1 MSVPE
6 SFYRQSIDLNRYS
19 NRVARE
25 IVTNYNNVILD
36 LTNKLA
42 TIDEVT
48 APATVARIRSML
60 VQFKESLE
68 GWSVEGTAYMA
79 DQLQSLAV
87 FQTDFVA
94 SELQKVLPVGAANVN
109 TVEVSGDFARSLV
122 YTDPTRINVFTL
134 PSLESQVRRTFSLT
148 AAKGAAI
155 TLPSGEVVEKAF
167 RGIATAQAEFISREI
182 RVGIT
187 EGESIAN
194 IAKRL
199 RGKLQF
205 GANQEM
211 TARAQALAGGTGI
224 KLANNQVRTIVRTSV
239 NQVQTMANQAVYSA
253 NNDVTKKYEY
263 VATLDSRTTALCG
276 SLDGKK
282 FKYGEGPEPPQHFNC
297 RSTTVPVVDFDGLQ
311 EKYPGLEKPPE
322 TALDTRPSMTG
333 RVPQGQAYG
342 DWLLN
347 QDRELQIK
355 TLGSEQKVKFFKTL
369 AGKKNSS
376 GQKALRQIIRSDG
389 TEKTID
395 QIKKEYKL

>member
-1 MSVPE
+1 MSIPE

-60 VQFKESLE
+60 AQFKESLE
-68 GWSVEGTAYMA
+68 GWSVENTKYMA
-79 DQLQSLAV
+79 DQMQALAI

-94 SELQKVLPVGAANVN
+94 NELQKVLPRGAANVN
-109 TVEVSGDFARSLV
+109 TVQVSGDFARSLV

-297 RSTTVPVVDFDGLQ
+297 RSTTVPVIDDEDLRRRF
-311 EKYPGLEKPPE
+311 P
-322 TALDTRPSMTG
+322 DTRPSEVG
-333 RVPQGQAYG
+333 RVPQDLSYP
-342 DWLLN
+342 DWLKRN
-347 QDRELQIK
+347 PNMQSEA
-355 TLGSEQKVKFFKTL
+355 LGNKKAFFNYL
-369 AGKKNSS
+369 INKKNKSPRE
-376 GQKALRQIIRSDG
+376 ALRKILRDDG
-389 TEKTID
+389 TELSLKD
-395 QIKKEYKL
+395 LIKKYPKAI

>member
-1 MSVPE
+1 MSIPE

-109 TVEVSGDFARSLV
+109 TVQVSGDFARSLV

-134 PSLESQVRRTFSLT
+134 PTLESQVQRTFSLT
-148 AAKGAAI
+148 AAKGSVI

-167 RGIATAQAEFISREI
+167 RGIASSQADFISKEI
-182 RVGIT
+182 RVGVT
-187 EGESIAN
+187 EGESIAK

-199 RGKLQF
+199 RGRLQF

-211 TARAQALAGGTGI
+211 TARAQALAGGTGM
-224 KLANNQVRTIVRTSV
+224 KLANNQIRTIVRTSV

-253 NNDVTKKYEY
+253 NQDITKKYEY
-263 VATLDSRTTALCG
+263 VATLDARTSAICG
-276 SLDGKK
+276 SLDGKT
-282 FKYGEGPEPPQHFNC
+282 FKYGEGPMPPQHFNC
-297 RSTTVPVVDFDGLQ
+297 RSTTVPIIDDEDLRKRF
-311 EKYPGLEKPPE
+311 P
-322 TALDTRPSMTG
+322 DTRPSSVG
-333 RVPQGQAYG
+333 RVSQNESYP
-342 DWLLN
+342 DWL
-347 QDRELQIK
+347 
-355 TLGSEQKVKFFKTL
+355 
-369 AGKKNSS
+369 KKNPNMQTEALGNKKRFFNYLINTKNKSPRE
-376 GQKALRQIIRSDG
+376 ALRQIIRDDG
-389 TEKTID
+389 TELSLKD
-395 QIKKEYKL
+395 LIKKYPKAI

>member
-1 MSVPE
+1 MSIPE

-19 NRVARE
+19 NRIARE

-48 APATVARIRSML
+48 SPATVARIRSML
-60 VQFKESLE
+60 AQFKESLE

-87 FQTDFVA
+87 FQTEFVA
-94 SELQKVLPVGAANVN
+94 SELQKVLPVGAVNVN
-109 TVEVSGDFARSLV
+109 TVQVSSDFARSLV

-134 PSLESQVRRTFSLT
+134 PTLESQVRRTFSLT
-148 AAKGAAI
+148 AAKGSVI
-155 TLPSGEVVEKAF
+155 TLPSGEVIEKAF
-167 RGIATAQAEFISREI
+167 RGIASAQSDFISREI

-187 EGESIAN
+187 EGESIAK
-194 IAKRL
+194 IARRL
-199 RGKLQF
+199 RGRLQF

-211 TARAQALAGGTGI
+211 TARAQALAGGTGM

-253 NNDVTKKYEY
+253 NQDITKKYEY
-263 VATLDSRTTALCG
+263 VATLDARTTALCG

-297 RSTTVPVVDFDGLQ
+297 RSTTVPIINDDDLRRRF
-311 EKYPGLEKPPE
+311 P
-322 TALDTRPSMTG
+322 DTRPSEVG
-333 RVPQGQAYG
+333 RVPQDLSYP
-342 DWLLN
+342 DWLKRN
-347 QDRELQIK
+347 PNMQTQA
-355 TLGSEQKVKFFKTL
+355 LGNKKRFFNYLINT
-369 AGKKNSS
+369 KNKSPRD
-376 GQKALRQIIRSDG
+376 ALRQILREDG
-389 TEKTID
+389 TELSLTD
-395 QIKKEYKL
+395 LIKKYPKAN

>member
-1 MSVPE
+1 MSIPE

-19 NRVARE
+19 NRIARE

-36 LTNKLA
+36 LTYKLA

-48 APATVARIRSML
+48 SPATVARIRAML
-60 VQFKESLE
+60 AQFKESLE

-87 FQTDFVA
+87 FQTEFVA

-109 TVEVSGDFARSLV
+109 TVQVSGNFARSLV

-134 PSLESQVRRTFSLT
+134 PTLESQVRRTFSLT
-148 AAKGAAI
+148 AAKGSVI
-155 TLPSGEVVEKAF
+155 TLPSGEVIEKAF
-167 RGIATAQAEFISREI
+167 RGIASAQADFISREI

-187 EGESIAN
+187 EGESIAK
-194 IAKRL
+194 IARRL
-199 RGKLQF
+199 RGRLQF

-253 NNDVTKKYEY
+253 NQDITKKYEY
-263 VATLDSRTTALCG
+263 VATLDARTTALCG
-276 SLDGKK
+276 SLDGRK

-297 RSTTVPVVDFDGLQ
+297 RSTTVPIIDDDDLRRRF
-311 EKYPGLEKPPE
+311 P
-322 TALDTRPSMTG
+322 DTRPSEVG
-333 RVPQGQAYG
+333 RVPQDLSYP
-342 DWLLN
+342 DWLKRN
-347 QDRELQIK
+347 PNMQTQA
-355 TLGSEQKVKFFKTL
+355 LGNKKRFFNYLIDT
-369 AGKKNSS
+369 KNKSPRD
-376 GQKALRQIIRSDG
+376 ALRQILRDDG
-389 TEKTID
+389 TELSLTD
-395 QIKKEYKL
+395 LIKKYPKAN

>member
-1 MSVPE
+1 MSIPE

-19 NRVARE
+19 NRIARE

-48 APATVARIRSML
+48 SPATVARIRAML
-60 VQFKESLE
+60 AQFKESLE

-87 FQTDFVA
+87 FQTEFVA

-109 TVEVSGDFARSLV
+109 TVQVSGNFARSLV

-134 PSLESQVRRTFSLT
+134 PTLESQVRRTFSLT
-148 AAKGAAI
+148 AAKGSVI
-155 TLPSGEVVEKAF
+155 TLPSGEVIEKAF
-167 RGIATAQAEFISREI
+167 RGIASAQADFISREI

-187 EGESIAN
+187 EGESIAK
-194 IAKRL
+194 IARRL
-199 RGKLQF
+199 RGRLQF

-211 TARAQALAGGTGI
+211 TARAQALAGGSGM

-253 NNDVTKKYEY
+253 NQDITKKYEY
-263 VATLDSRTTALCG
+263 VATLDARTTALCG

-297 RSTTVPVVDFDGLQ
+297 RSTTVPIIDDDDLRRRF
-311 EKYPGLEKPPE
+311 P
-322 TALDTRPSMTG
+322 DTRPSEVG
-333 RVPQGQAYG
+333 RVPQDLSYP
-342 DWLLN
+342 DWLKRNPNMQTQALGN
-347 QDRELQIK
+347 KKRFFNYLINTKNKSPRE
-355 TLGSEQKVKFFKTL
+355 
-369 AGKKNSS
+369 
-376 GQKALRQIIRSDG
+376 ALRQIIRDDG
-389 TEKTID
+389 TELSLKD
-395 QIKKEYKL
+395 LIKKYPKAN

>member
-1 MSVPE
+1 MSIPE

-19 NRVARE
+19 NRISRE

-60 VQFKESLE
+60 AQFKESLE
-68 GWSVEGTAYMA
+68 GWSVEGTAYMT

-87 FQTDFVA
+87 FQTEFVA
-94 SELQKVLPVGAANVN
+94 NELQKVLPRGAVNVN
-109 TVEVSGDFARSLV
+109 TVQVSGEFARSLV

-148 AAKGAAI
+148 AAKGSVI
-155 TLPSGEVVEKAF
+155 TLPSGEVIEKAF
-167 RGIATAQAEFISREI
+167 RGIASSQADFISREI

-187 EGESIAN
+187 QGESMSK

-199 RGKLQF
+199 RGRLQF

-211 TARAQALAGGTGI
+211 TARAQSLAGGTGM

-239 NQVQTMANQAVYSA
+239 NQVRTMANQSVYAA
-253 NNDVTKKYEY
+253 NQDITKKYEY
-263 VATLDSRTTALCG
+263 VATLDTRTTALCG

-282 FKYGEGPEPPQHFNC
+282 FRYGEGPEPPQHFNC
-297 RSTTVPVVDFDGLQ
+297 RSTTVPIIDDEDLRRRF
-311 EKYPGLEKPPE
+311 P
-322 TALDTRPSMTG
+322 DTRPREGG
-333 RVPQGQAYG
+333 RVPQDLSYP
-342 DWLLN
+342 DWLRRN
-347 QDRELQIK
+347 PNKQTQA
-355 TLGSEQKVKFFKTL
+355 LGNKKRFFNYLINT
-369 AGKKNSS
+369 KNKSPRD
-376 GQKALRQIIRSDG
+376 ALRQILRDDG
-389 TEKTID
+389 TELSLTD
-395 QIKKEYKL
+395 LIKKYPKAI

>member
-1 MSVPE
+1 MSIPE

-19 NRVARE
+19 NRIARE

-48 APATVARIRSML
+48 SPATVARIRAML
-60 VQFKESLE
+60 AQFKESLE

-87 FQTDFVA
+87 FQTEFVA
-94 SELQKVLPVGAANVN
+94 SELQKVLPVGAVNVN
-109 TVEVSGDFARSLV
+109 TVQVSGNFARSLV

-134 PSLESQVRRTFSLT
+134 PTLESQVRRTFSLT
-148 AAKGAAI
+148 AAKGSVI
-155 TLPSGEVVEKAF
+155 TLPSGEVIEKAF
-167 RGIATAQAEFISREI
+167 RGIASAQADFISREI

-187 EGESIAN
+187 EGESIAK
-194 IAKRL
+194 IARRL
-199 RGKLQF
+199 RGRLQF

-211 TARAQALAGGTGI
+211 TARAQALAGGSGM

-253 NNDVTKKYEY
+253 NQDITKKYEY
-263 VATLDSRTTALCG
+263 VATLDARTTALCG

-297 RSTTVPVVDFDGLQ
+297 RSTTVPIIDDDDLRRRF
-311 EKYPGLEKPPE
+311 P
-322 TALDTRPSMTG
+322 DTRPSEVG
-333 RVPQGQAYG
+333 RVPQDLSYP
-342 DWLLN
+342 DWLKRN
-347 QDRELQIK
+347 PNMQTQA
-355 TLGSEQKVKFFKTL
+355 LGNKKRFFNYLINT
-369 AGKKNSS
+369 KNKSPRD
-376 GQKALRQIIRSDG
+376 ALRQILRDDG
-389 TEKTID
+389 TELSLTD
-395 QIKKEYKL
+395 LIKKYPKAN